1 MKKYIT
7 VLVLIISSVVIA
19 SAANVGYEAREKNGV
34 QIRQVIN
41 SELRRHH
48 HNNRNERVFY
58 ETRNV
63 WKGNK
68 EYRDTYKITI
78 KNGKRSEKRVSHKR
92 IN

>member
-19 SAANVGYEAREKNGV
+19 SAANIGVEAREKNGV

-41 SELRRHH
+41 SELRRRH
-48 HNNRNERVFY
+48 HNNRNDRTFF

-78 KNGKRSEKRVSHKR
+78 KNGTRHEKRVSHKR